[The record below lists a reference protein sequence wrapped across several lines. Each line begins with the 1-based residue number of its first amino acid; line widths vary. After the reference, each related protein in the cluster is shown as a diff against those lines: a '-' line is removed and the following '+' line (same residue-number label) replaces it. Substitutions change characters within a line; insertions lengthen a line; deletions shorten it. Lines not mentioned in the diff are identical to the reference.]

1 MGEGRQRWRKTP
13 EGRDADARQRQLGFT
28 LIELLV
34 VLMLVAMGSAAV
46 TLAWRDPAAD
56 RLQREAERLVML
68 LETARS
74 EARSA
79 GLALGWRPL
88 STEQRSGSGLPAKG
102 GVDFEFLDPEGQA
115 LPAKTAVSG
124 AGFGAANWPRQ
135 WLTPGVQATILGPA
149 GAGDALRLGPE
160 AMIGAQRVI
169 LVLDGQRR
177 EIATAGLAPFEVRT
191 GEAPTP

>member
-1 MGEGRQRWRKTP
+1 LQVAEGGEAGPAQ
-13 EGRDADARQRQLGFT
+13 QQLGFT

-74 EARSA
+74 EARSSS
-79 GLALGWRPL
+79 LALGWRPL
-88 STEQRSGSGLPAKG
+88 STEGKPGSAQPASV
-102 GVDFEFLDPEGQA
+102 GVDFEFLDPQGQP
-115 LPAKTAVSG
+115 LPAKAALSG
-124 AGFGAANWPRQ
+124 AGFGASSWPRQ
-135 WLTPGVQATILGPA
+135 WLTPGVQATVVGPA
-149 GAGDALRLGPE
+149 GANDALRLGPE

-169 LVLDGQRR
+169 LLLDGQRR
-177 EIATAGLAPFEVRT
+177 EIATAGLAPFEVRASD
-191 GEAPTP
+191 APAP

>member
-1 MGEGRQRWRKTP
+1 MAEGAEACP
-13 EGRDADARQRQLGFT
+13 SQRQLGFT

-79 GLALGWRPL
+79 SLALGWRPL
-88 STEQRSGSGLPAKG
+88 STEQRAEASRSASG
-102 GVDFEFLDPEGQA
+102 GVDFEFLDPQGQP
-115 LPAKTAVSG
+115 LPAKAALSG
-124 AGFGAANWPRQ
+124 AGFGVSSWPRQ
-135 WLTPGVQATILGPA
+135 WLTPGLQATVLGPG
-149 GAGDALRLGPE
+149 GANDTLRLGPE
-160 AMIGAQRVI
+160 AMIGAQKVI

-177 EIATAGLAPFEVRT
+177 EITTEGLAPFEVRT
-191 GEAPTP
+191 SDAPGP